1 MQGILTFSQSNVAYL
16 FANLIKS
23 HKFAQCAYITCPGM
37 QKKDTILS
45 QCTVKMYLSPIP
57 IPFPLLFVLTMT
69 PIALQADGFICF
81 SFESQSA
88 KIILNCC
95 SACYQMFNIL
105 YIRIT
110 LYNKESAKIILDCL
124 RIKSI
129 AQSSCYYCLL
139 QLLIL
144 QILQIFLQLLVILLI
159 LLSLLI
165 LLLLLPPQH

>member
-1 MQGILTFSQSNVAYL
+1 MQFGQIHFSIWTNTFFNLDKYISQ
-16 FANLIKS
+16 FGEI
-23 HKFAQCAYITCPGM
+23 H
-37 QKKDTILS
+37 
-45 QCTVKMYLSPIP
+45 
-57 IPFPLLFVLTMT
+57 
-69 PIALQADGFICF
+69 F
-81 SFESQSA
+81 SFLYSVCLLLVPITVIDCKPTASSVFFWKSA
-88 KIILNCC
+88 SEDNLQLL

-144 QILQIFLQLLVILLI
+144 LILQIFLQLLVILLI

-165 LLLLLPPQH
+165 LLLLLPPQHWLQLFLTTVSDYCLLDTDY

>member
-1 MQGILTFSQSNVAYL
+1 MQCNLDKYIFQSGQIHFSIWTNTFLNLEKYIFHFYIQYASSSSRSQP
-16 FANLIKS
+16 LIAS
-23 HKFAQCAYITCPGM
+23 RRLH
-37 QKKDTILS
+37 L
-45 QCTVKMYLSPIP
+45 
-57 IPFPLLFVLTMT
+57 
-69 PIALQADGFICF
+69 F